1 MLLTDTDSLLYKTET
16 ENVYEDFCKK
26 AKSYLTSATIEK
38 IQILKKIQITY
49 SDVK

>member
-26 AKSYLTSATIEK
+26 TKSYLTSATIEK
-38 IQILKKIQITY
+38 IQVLKKIQITY